1 MTPSQAQTIY
11 ESVKET
17 LKLNEKK
24 ITDAAPDNFTVFV
37 NVSDVS
43 LSLADNTTP
52 MQSTTR
58 TPLVTTTSSEA
69 AASPSATTILPSK
82 TQTVPTTSPL
92 EATTLVLF
100 SPSTS
105 FKPPEFEKH
114 GINYFN

>member
-1 MTPSQAQTIY
+1 MTPSQAQTMY
-11 ESVKET
+11 ESVKAT

-69 AASPSATTILPSK
+69 A
-82 TQTVPTTSPL
+82 TSPL
-92 EATTLVLF
+92 EATTLVSL

-105 FKPPEFEKH
+105 LKPPEFEKH

>member
-1 MTPSQAQTIY
+1 MTPSQAQTMY

-69 AASPSATTILPSK
+69 A
-82 TQTVPTTSPL
+82 TSPL
-92 EATTLVLF
+92 EATTLVSL